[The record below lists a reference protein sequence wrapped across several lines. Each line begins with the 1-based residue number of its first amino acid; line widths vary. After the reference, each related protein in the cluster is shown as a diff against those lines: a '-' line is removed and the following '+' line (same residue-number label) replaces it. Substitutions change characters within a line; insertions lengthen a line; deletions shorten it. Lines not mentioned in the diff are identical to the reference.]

1 MKPSRSDLEQAIK
14 GAIQQKL
21 ALLPWRTFSTSAVAR
36 CLAEEVVECARVDR
50 EGQSYAPDQYTLSIN
65 PRETG
70 ELRTAPPEIQVDLA
84 TDLRLA
90 LESCG
95 YKLIND
101 PHITLATDP
110 TLAKGDVRVIAWH
123 SSDPIAITKKLLPV
137 DEALDDQP
145 VTGAFLVVE
154 GKRHFPL
161 LGQIVNIG
169 RLPDNDLVLDDPHV
183 SRRHAQ
189 LRAEAG
195 HYRIID
201 LQSTV
206 GTWVNGRL
214 VTDHLL
220 QPGDV
225 ISIARRIELI
235 YGEDPEGP
243 PDVTPPYR
251 PSTRPPRDRHQV
263 TPLDLKIVRE
273 EDLEDDS
280 EEST

>member
-1 MKPSRSDLEQAIK
+1 MIDNFPDLEEAIK
-14 GAIQQKL
+14 SAIRQKL
-21 ALLPWRTFSTSAVAR
+21 SLLPWRTFSTSSVAR
-36 CLAEEVVECARVDR
+36 CLADEVIGCVRVDR
-50 EGQSYAPDQYTLSIN
+50 EGQSYAPDQFTLSIN

-70 ELRTAPPEIQVDLA
+70 ELRSTPPEIQVDLA
-84 TDLRLA
+84 ADLRRA

-95 YKLIND
+95 YKLIHD

-110 TLAKGDVRVIAWH
+110 TLARGEVRVIAWH
-123 SSDPIAITKKLLPV
+123 SSDPVAMTKKLLPIGAEI
-137 DEALDDQP
+137 DEQP
-145 VTGAFLVVE
+145 VAGAFLVVE

-161 LGQIVNIG
+161 LKSTVNIG
-169 RLPDNDLVLDDPHV
+169 RLADNDLVLDDPHV
-183 SRRHAQ
+183 SRHHAQ

-214 VTDHLL
+214 VADHLL
-220 QPGDV
+220 RPGDV
-225 ISIARRIELI
+225 ISIARRVELI

-243 PDVTPPYR
+243 PDATPPYR
-251 PSTRPPRDRHQV
+251 PSARPSRDRHQV

-273 EDLEDDS
+273 EDGEGDL

>member
-1 MKPSRSDLEQAIK
+1 MKDNLSDLEQALK
-14 GAIQQKL
+14 SAIRLKL
-21 ALLPWRTFSTSAVAR
+21 SLLPWRTFSTSSVAR
-36 CLAEEVVECARVDR
+36 CLAEEVLECARVDR

-70 ELRTAPPEIQVDLA
+70 ELRNSPPEIQVDLA
-84 TDLRLA
+84 ADLRTA

-95 YKLIND
+95 YKLVND

-110 TLAKGDVRVIAWH
+110 TLTRGEVRVIAWH
-123 SSDPIAITKKLLPV
+123 SSDPIAITKKLMPI
-137 DEALDDQP
+137 DDGIDDQP

-161 LGQIVNIG
+161 LEPMVNIG

-195 HYRIID
+195 KYRIID

-214 VTDHLL
+214 VADHLL
-220 QPGDV
+220 HPGDV

-243 PDVTPPYR
+243 PVVTSPYQ
-251 PSTRPPRDRHQV
+251 PSTRPTKDRHQV
-263 TPLDLKIVRE
+263 TPLDLKIIRE
-273 EDLEDDS
+273 EDLEDES

>member
-1 MKPSRSDLEQAIK
+1 MKDHLPDLEQAIK
-14 GAIQQKL
+14 SAIRQKL
-21 ALLPWRTFSTSAVAR
+21 SLLPWRTFSTSSVAR
-36 CLAEEVVECARVDR
+36 RLAKEVLECARVDR

-70 ELRTAPPEIQVDLA
+70 ELRSSPPEIQVDLA
-84 TDLRLA
+84 VDLRRA

-95 YKLIND
+95 YKLVND

-110 TLAKGDVRVIAWH
+110 TLARGDIRVIAWH
-123 SSDPIAITKKLLPV
+123 SSDPIAITKKLIPI
-137 DEALDDQP
+137 DAEIDDQP
-145 VTGAFLVVE
+145 VAGAFLVVE

-161 LGQIVNIG
+161 FGPIINIG

-189 LRAEAG
+189 LRAESG

-206 GTWVNGRL
+206 GTWVNGHL
-214 VTDHLL
+214 VADHLL
-220 QPGDV
+220 RPGDV
-225 ISIARRIELI
+225 ISIARRVELI

-251 PSTRPPRDRHQV
+251 PTTRPSKDRHQV
-263 TPLDLKIVRE
+263 TPLDLKIIRE
-273 EDLEDDS
+273 EDFEGDS
-280 EEST
+280 EESA